1 MPLSRR
7 FTPEH
12 PPGES
17 CSFGL
22 DYSFIIPVGVRIES
36 GTLAIFTNTAAP
48 TPADADWTV
57 GPIEVRGRAIYAN
70 LSGGVAGTDYQ
81 LKFTAVDSAGN
92 VWPRTTLVLCA
103 DTS

>member
-22 DYSFIIPVGVRIES
+22 DYAFIIPVGVTIVAGS
-36 GTLAIFTNTAAP
+36 LAIFTNTAAP
-48 TPADADWTV
+48 APADDDWTV

-70 LSGGVAGTDYQ
+70 LTGGVLGTDYQ
-81 LKFTAVDSAGN
+81 LQFTAVDSSGN

-103 DTS
+103 NTS

>member
-7 FTPEH
+7 YNPEH

-22 DYSFIIPVGVRIES
+22 DLSFILPVGVSIAS
-36 GTLAIFTNTAAP
+36 GSIDILTNTATP
-48 TPADADWTV
+48 TDASSDWTI
-57 GPIEVRGRAIYAN
+57 GPVNVRGRAIYAN

-81 LKFTAVDSAGN
+81 LK
-92 VWPRTTLVLCA
+92 
-103 DTS
+103 

>member
-17 CSFGL
+17 CNFGI
-22 DYSFIIPVGVRIES
+22 DFSFIVPPGVGLSS
-36 GTLAIFTNTAAP
+36 GSLAIFTNSAVP
-48 TPADADWTV
+48 VPADADWQKGAV
-57 GPIEVRGRAIYAN
+57 NVRGRALYAM

-81 LKFTAVDSAGN
+81 LKFTAVDTAGN
-92 VWPRTTLVLCA
+92 TWPRTALVLCA

>member
-7 FTPEH
+7 YTPEH
-12 PPGES
+12 APGES

-22 DYSFIIPVGVRIES
+22 DYSFIIPVGVGIAS
-36 GTLAIFTNTAAP
+36 GAIAIRTNTAAP
-48 TPADADWTV
+48 VDASGDWTIGAV
-57 GPIEVRGRAIYAN
+57 EVRGRAIYAI

-81 LKFTAVDSAGN
+81 LVWTAVDTSGN

-103 DTS
+103 PTS

>member
-7 FTPEH
+7 YTPEH

-17 CSFGL
+17 CLFGL
-22 DYSFIIPVGVRIES
+22 DFSTILPVGVGLKS
-36 GTLAIFTNTAAP
+36 GTVQVQTNTA
-48 TPADADWTV
+48 TPADASADWVIGPV
-57 GPIEVRGRAIYAN
+57 GVRGRAIYAN

-81 LKFTAVDSAGN
+81 LRWTAVDTLGN
-92 VWPRTTLVLCA
+92 RWPRTALVLCA

>member
-7 FTPEH
+7 YRPEH

-22 DYSFIIPVGVRIES
+22 DYSFIIPVGVGIEQ
-36 GTLAIFTNTAAP
+36 GTITIQTNAAEP
-48 TPADADWTV
+48 VAADADWQIGAV
-57 GPIEVRGRAIYAN
+57 SVRGRAIYAT
-70 LSGGVAGTDYQ
+70 LAGGVPGVDYQ
-81 LKFTAVDSAGN
+81 LVWTAVDTQGN
-92 VWPRTTLVLCA
+92 VWPRTCLVLCA

>member
-7 FTPEH
+7 YTPEH

-17 CSFGL
+17 CSFGI
-22 DYSFIIPVGVRIES
+22 DFSFVIPPGVGIAS
-36 GTLAIFTNTAAP
+36 GSLQILTNTAAP
-48 TPADADWTV
+48 VDASTDWKI
-57 GPIEVRGRAIYAN
+57 GPVSVRERALYAM

-81 LKFTAVDSAGN
+81 LKFTAVDTAGN
-92 VWPRTTLVLCA
+92 TWPRTALVLCA

>member
-7 FTPEH
+7 YRPEH

-22 DYSFIIPVGVRIES
+22 DYSFIIPVGVGIEQ
-36 GTLAIFTNTAAP
+36 GTITIQTNAAEP
-48 TPADADWTV
+48 VAADGDWQIGAV
-57 GPIEVRGRAIYAN
+57 SVRGRAIYAT
-70 LSGGVAGTDYQ
+70 LAGGVPGVDYQ
-81 LKFTAVDSAGN
+81 LVWTAVDTQGN
-92 VWPRTTLVLCA
+92 VWPRTCLVLCA

>member
-7 FTPEH
+7 YNPEH

-22 DYSFIIPVGVRIES
+22 DLSFIIPNGVSIES
-36 GTLAIFTNTAAP
+36 GTLAILTNTATP
-48 TPADADWTV
+48 TDASSDWTI
-57 GPIEVRGRAIYAN
+57 GPVSVRGRAIYAN

-81 LKFTAVDSAGN
+81 LKWTALDTAGN
-92 VWPRTTLVLCA
+92 TWPRTTLVLCA